1 LRLKK
6 VVRKLLSVFYW
17 RFRFA
22 GLGANSVLFK
32 PIAIINPRYISIGSG
47 TSIRDGARL
56 EVVLRPGVAVVPE
69 LNIGNNVNI
78 EQGVHIISQGLVEIQ
93 DDVSITPY
101 CVIVDTEHPF
111 DNPDLPPKIGSRL
124 NTDPASR
131 VVIGRGTFIGA
142 HSVVLPGVSIGAGS
156 VVAAGSVVTKS
167 FPKYS
172 LIAGAPARLV
182 KTFDLQSRAWVG

>member
-1 LRLKK
+1 MRLKK